1 MARYGIMAA
10 VAMLAAAW
18 PVATASAQE
27 DRAII
32 LENADSLVGRVLD
45 GQEVREL
52 IGNVRIRQGNV
63 RIACHRAL
71 QFLER
76 GLVYLEGDVVMEDD
90 TVTIEAPRGVYHRD
104 ERRAEAL
111 DSVRLHDGRSE
122 LTAGYGEYFMGSQ
135 IARFHTAVT
144 VVDSTSI
151 IHADSLRYDRQ
162 ARTAVA
168 VGHVA
173 VESPLD
179 RLTIFGGRLDHQ
191 MGDDGLSRMTVAP
204 VLVQVDTAAD
214 GVVDTLVVRSVVMES
229 YRDSLRRLEAI
240 DSVRVVR
247 GDLASVAAHAL
258 FFTEGDSIL
267 LRGDPV
273 LWYADTQL
281 TGDSMNV
288 YLLSR
293 RLDRLLVTGNAFAL
307 SSGERVEAERF
318 DQLSADTLEL
328 AFEEGKIRQITA
340 QRRATSVYH
349 VYEDSLANGLNKA
362 SGDRIVLSFQGG
374 QVFEIRIQGGIE
386 GVYVPE
392 PVLQAHPEDYRLPG
406 FVVRP
411 NRPTLDA
418 EGIAWL
424 TSPPRQR

>member
-1 MARYGIMAA
+1 MARCCTVCM
-10 VAMLAAAW
+10 VAMLAAGW
-18 PVATASAQE
+18 LVAGASAQE

-45 GQEVREL
+45 GEEVREL
-52 IGNVRIRQGNV
+52 IGNVHIRQGNV
-63 RIACHRAL
+63 RIACRRAL

-90 TVTIEAPRGVYHRD
+90 SVTIEAPRGVYHRD
-104 ERRAEAL
+104 DRRAEAL
-111 DSVRLHDGRSE
+111 DSVRLYDGRST

-135 IARFHTAVT
+135 IARFHTDVT
-144 VVDSTSI
+144 VVDSNSI

-162 ARTAVA
+162 SRRAVA
-168 VGHVA
+168 LSNVA

-191 MGDDGLSRMTVAP
+191 MGDGGLSRMTMAP
-204 VLVQVDTAAD
+204 LLVQVDSVAD
-214 GVVDTLVVRSVVMES
+214 GLVDTLVVRSRVMES

-247 GDLASVAAHAL
+247 GELASVAAHAL
-258 FFTEGDSIL
+258 FFTDGDSIL

-273 LWYADTQL
+273 LWYEDTQL

-307 SSGERVEAERF
+307 SSGDRVEVERF
-318 DQLSADTLEL
+318 DQLSADTVEL

-340 QRRATSVYH
+340 ERRATSVYH
-349 VYEDSLANGLNKA
+349 LYEDSLANGLNKA
-362 SGDRIVLSFQGG
+362 SGDRIVLTFQEG

-392 PVLQAHPEDYRLPG
+392 PVLQAHPEEYRLPG
-406 FVVRP
+406 FVIRP
-411 NRPTLDA
+411 NRPTLDT

-424 TSPPRQR
+424 TSPLRRR